1 MTFKEPLVVHSEREL
16 PQEVMF
22 HLQNS
27 HSYRDLLIPNRYW
40 FKYPEQWDLQPSKDP
55 ILGIRAIYIART
67 IRHVSFNVTVSYR
80 TTDGSQLYHSLSG
93 LTTDSTGNT
102 PLTVTFTV
110 DKYLDSDETIQSIC
124 SVFDLAAST
133 AFTKAVTSIG
143 SVNLLTDYSHPT
155 MTYDIKQT
163 PYSTMTITTPA
174 NDEGMTYEQLNE
186 GAYETAVQWIT
197 VDSDSDDMIDM
208 LSETTATN
216 TSIEYNILWDHY
228 QCYVRSSIAALNTDQ
243 FLGHT
248 RSNHYTPIKYYRI
261 NAREQCFYVDLYST
275 RNHDAY
281 VVLPE
286 DNLDDLIIEGVVCFD
301 SSAII

>member
-1 MTFKEPLVVHSEREL
+1 MTFKEPLIVHSEREL

-27 HSYRDLLIPNRYW
+27 HSYRDQIIPNRYW
-40 FKYPEQWDLQPSKDP
+40 FKYPEQWYLQNSKDP
-55 ILGIRAIYIART
+55 ILGIRTIYIART
-67 IRHVSFNVTVSYR
+67 IRHISFNVTVSYH
-80 TTDGSQLYHSLSG
+80 TTDGSQLYYSLTG
-93 LTTDSTGNT
+93 VTTDSTGNT
-102 PLTVTFTV
+102 PLTITFTV
-110 DKYLDSDETIQSIC
+110 DKYLDSDDTIHNLC
-124 SVFDLAAST
+124 SVFDNACST
-133 AFTKAVTSIG
+133 AFTNAITNIG
-143 SVNLLTDYSHPT
+143 EVNLLTDYSHPK
-155 MTYDIKQT
+155 MTYDIKRT
-163 PYSTMTITTPA
+163 PYSVMSITTPA
-174 NDEGMTYEQLNE
+174 NSENLKYYIELESQYESVE
-186 GAYETAVQWIT
+186 QWIT

-208 LSETTATN
+208 LSETTSTN

-228 QCYVRSSIAALNTDQ
+228 QCYVRSSITALNTDQ

-275 RNHDAY
+275 RNHNAY

-301 SSAII
+301 SSALI